1 MHAHHFGPH
10 PGHVGGMATV
20 LALLAELQIGADSVT
35 VHPTWIPKDRRRT
48 IRLTLAALGA
58 VQRLGP
64 GDVVHVHL
72 ATRGSLIR
80 EGAILLDASRR
91 GLPTVASL
99 HGADFAEF
107 AGRNPEF
114 VRRVLRH
121 ARVVT
126 ALSEDAEAAARALA
140 PDSVTRLI
148 PNPIPIQE
156 GTHPASKTD
165 RIVLF
170 AGEIGTRKGV
180 DVLESAW
187 SLVHRRIPSARCLV
201 VGPYG
206 DLTPRPREGLTI
218 LPARSPAAIG
228 QLLQEARVA
237 VLPSRAEGM
246 PMFLL
251 EAMAAARPFV
261 ATPVGANARLAERG
275 GILVPVGNHDGLADA
290 LVRVLE
296 DPGLAERLGNSGQ
309 SFCRSTRSPAVVA
322 AAYDEAYREA
332 AARAR
337 GRSERRSRSFRAEPR
352 QDTSVDRNGGARD
365 EAREPAVDKEG
376 HERGDVP
383 GRADPAQRSSGD
395 EV

>member
-1 MHAHHFGPH
+1 MRAHHFGPH

-20 LALLAELQIGADSVT
+20 LALFAELQIGADSVT
-35 VHPTWIPKDRRRT
+35 VHPTWIPGDRRPT
-48 IRLTLAALGA
+48 IRLTVAALR
-58 VQRLGP
+58 VLQRLGT

-72 ATRGSLIR
+72 STRGSMIR

-91 GLPTVASL
+91 GLPTIASL
-99 HGADFAEF
+99 HGADFADF

-126 ALSEDAEAAARALA
+126 ALSEDAEAAARELA
-140 PDSVTRLI
+140 PDSVTRLV
-148 PNPIPIQE
+148 PNPIRIRE
-156 GTHPASKTD
+156 CARPASQTD

-187 SLVHRRIPSARCLV
+187 PLVHRRIPSARCLV
-201 VGPYG
+201 VGPDG
-206 DLTPRPREGLTI
+206 DLRPCPREGLTI
-218 LPARSPAAIG
+218 LPARSRAAIG

-251 EAMAAARPFV
+251 EAMAGARPFV
-261 ATPVGANARLAERG
+261 ATPVGANARLAKRG
-275 GILVPVGNHDGLADA
+275 GILVAVGDHDGLADA

-309 SFCRSTRSPAVVA
+309 SFCRSTRSPAVVG
-322 AAYDEAYREA
+322 AAYDEVYREA
-332 AARAR
+332 AARALALIP
-337 GRSERRSRSFRAEPR
+337 S
-352 QDTSVDRNGGARD
+352 
-365 EAREPAVDKEG
+365 
-376 HERGDVP
+376 
-383 GRADPAQRSSGD
+383 
-395 EV
+395 